1 MDGTDLP
8 VGFELVIKE
17 DISDNIYEK
26 VPFPTFPL
34 NNKDVDIQ
42 NMTYDDLVHNNYDNL
57 LSVLK
62 ANTQFELAICVC
74 MYSEDKKMLRYTLQ
88 GVS

>member
-34 NNKDVDIQ
+34 NNKDVDI
-42 NMTYDDLVHNNYDNL
+42 
-57 LSVLK
+57 
-62 ANTQFELAICVC
+62 
-74 MYSEDKKMLRYTLQ
+74 
-88 GVS
+88 